1 MEETL
6 ISFKT
11 AELAKDKGF
20 NILCKFSYD
29 SDGGLQTNEPLN
41 KEDKCFLNKCDV
53 CYSAPTQGLL
63 QKWLREVHGIN
74 IVVAPSH
81 ECFNILFISEYDK
94 IEDQNEYAVLN
105 GLEFKDFKTYE
116 GALEV
121 GLFEALKLVK

>member
-11 AELAKDKGF
+11 AEPAKDKGF

-74 IVVAPSH
+74 IVISPSYR
-81 ECFNILFISEYDK
+81 CFNIIQISKYNE
-94 IEDQNEYAVLN
+94 IEDQNEDVASS
-105 GLEFKDFKTYE
+105 GLEFKDFETYE
-116 GALEV
+116 EALEV
-121 GLFEALKLVK
+121 GLSESLKLIE